1 MLALPELHL
10 VVVAGISQSH
20 GEMVEQALKHD
31 KHVIVEYPLA
41 LAVDQAEGLVKLAR
55 QRQRLLHIE
64 HIELLSGQHQ
74 AVLAHLPLLGQPQ
87 YARYCT
93 LAPQRP
99 APDKWTYRPALFGF
113 PLVGA
118 LSRVH
123 RLTSLFGSV
132 ERIFCQN
139 QYDGKTHLLPPER
152 CATCLC
158 TAQLSFD
165 SGLIAEVLYGKGEA
179 IWSAARRLEI
189 YGSGGSLL
197 VEAETGQLTTAAG
210 SQPIDL
216 GPRRG
221 LFAKDTAA
229 VLDALLQDR
238 PLYVRPEA
246 SLYALRVA
254 DAARQSALTGQ
265 AVVVDKQPDLGQ

>member
-1 MLALPELHL
+1 M
-10 VVVAGISQSH
+10 
-20 GEMVEQALKHD
+20 HD

-41 LAVDQAEGLVKLAR
+41 LAVEQAEGLIRLAR

-99 APDKWTYRPALFGF
+99 APDKWTYQPALFGF

-123 RLTSLFGSV
+123 RLISLFGSV
-132 ERIFCQN
+132 ERVFCQN
-139 QYDGKTHLLPPER
+139 QYDGRTDLLPER
-152 CATCLC
+152 YATCLC

-179 IWSAARRLEI
+179 IWNAARRLEI
-189 YGSGGSLL
+189 YGSYGSLL
-197 VEAETGQLTTAAG
+197 IEAETGQLTTAAG
-210 SQPIDL
+210 SQPIEL

-238 PLYVRPEA
+238 PLYTRPEA

-254 DAARQSALTGQ
+254 DAARQSALTGK
-265 AVVVDKQPDLGQ
+265 AVTVGKPIELDP